1 MKYLLIKSADSD
13 GYWDTSGHCH
23 WHRKEHYEEIKF
35 DLDEEEAIINSIGR
49 FMSEYPNG
57 EVSLYK
63 IEDIEYDT
71 KEYDHL
77 QDIISY
83 GKNRSKLITAEKEK
97 KKKQKEAEE
106 IAISKK
112 REEERELAQLKKLQE
127 KYSAN
132 K

>member
-1 MKYLLIKSADSD
+1 MKYLLIKSANSD

-63 IEDIEYDT
+63 IEDIEWGTEEYNRFDAIIACGKIRGEELK
-71 KEYDHL
+71 KEEE
-77 QDIISY
+77 
-83 GKNRSKLITAEKEK
+83 EKTR
-97 KKKQKEAEE
+97 QRE
-106 IAISKK
+106 IEIEQLRKK

-127 KYSAN
+127 KYN
-132 K
+132 V